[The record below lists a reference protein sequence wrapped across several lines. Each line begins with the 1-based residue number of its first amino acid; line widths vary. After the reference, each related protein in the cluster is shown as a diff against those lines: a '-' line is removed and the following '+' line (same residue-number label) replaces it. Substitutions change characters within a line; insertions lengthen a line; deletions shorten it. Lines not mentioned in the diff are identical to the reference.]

1 MKKKGLTLTLIA
13 FMAFILV
20 ACSNSKPIKPDTP
33 DNTLL
38 LLSTAISGNN
48 YDSFEE
54 LFSDERK
61 NTVSKET
68 LSQYSKVTTAGF
80 DNSLYGLITYSNGE
94 MFIAKL
100 SAKKINGEYKVEDLM
115 KVPEEMKKLF
125 QGK

>member
-1 MKKKGLTLTLIA
+1 MKKKGSTLILVV
-13 FMAFILV
+13 FITFILV

-38 LLSTAISGNN
+38 LLSMSLSGNN
-48 YDSFEE
+48 YDNFNE
-54 LFSDERK
+54 LFSDGRK

-68 LSQYSKVTTAGF
+68 LSEFSKATSNGF

-100 SAKKINGEYKVEDLM
+100 SAKKINGEYKVEDVM
-115 KVPEEMKKLF
+115 KVPEEMKKMF
-125 QGK
+125 QEK